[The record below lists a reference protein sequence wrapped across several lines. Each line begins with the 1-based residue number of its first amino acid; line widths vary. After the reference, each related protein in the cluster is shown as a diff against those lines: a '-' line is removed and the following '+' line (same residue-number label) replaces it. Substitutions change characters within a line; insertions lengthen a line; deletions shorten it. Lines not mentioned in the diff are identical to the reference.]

1 MILVL
6 LLGPSVA
13 IAENCICDDIPHIKT
28 LPIKDERVKDDTY
41 NKLISDASQSKSC
54 LVESITDATLM
65 RDPRQAPFY
74 VGTTVGDV
82 ALFVLLDI
90 EKSINLKDVLPEA
103 NLKETLE
110 LDSLDFV
117 DLVVSIETN
126 FGVKLIGEDFINVVT
141 LQDFYDLIENKL
153 S

>member
-1 MILVL
+1 MNKEVIIDKINNFL
-6 LLGPSVA
+6 
-13 IAENCICDDIPHIKT
+13 I
-28 LPIKDERVKDDTY
+28 DEFE
-41 NKLISDASQSKSC
+41 
-54 LVESITDATLM
+54 VE
-65 RDPRQAPFY
+65 
-74 VGTTVGDV
+74 
-82 ALFVLLDI
+82 
-90 EKSINLKDVLPEA
+90 EKDVLPEA

-126 FGVKLIGEDFINVVT
+126 FGVKVIGEDFINVVT